1 MHVMR
6 VRHAEEGRR
15 RLRRRLR
22 SLSAAAAAVALGV
35 VRGRC
40 GGGLGSLVAEEGE
53 RALRTPVR
61 EVAVLAALQPYMGK
75 VLRMVVTQQ
84 NYLQQLYVTEKA

>member
-6 VRHAEEGRR
+6 VRQAEEAR
-15 RLRRRLR
+15 RLRR
-22 SLSAAAAAVALGV
+22 LSAAATAAVALCV
-35 VRGRC
+35 VRGCC

-61 EVAVLAALQPYMGK
+61 EVAVLAALQP
-75 VLRMVVTQQ
+75 RMDRGSFRHH
-84 NYLQQLYVTEKA
+84 